1 MKKIWID
8 TDIGGDIDDALAIL
22 LSIALKDKIEILG
35 VSTVFEN
42 TIARA
47 KIVKTLFDFANMKDI
62 KVYAGFQ
69 KPYKIKKVFHD
80 KVDENKYPITYIK
93 DVFDKAIIEKEDA
106 IFGLKKALKN
116 NKDVTI
122 ITIGALTNIAK
133 LIETNDDCLQ
143 NIKEIVIMGGAI
155 NMNLNEFN
163 ISCDPD
169 AAKIVLNSNINKKM
183 VSLDVTFR
191 CELTTEQTNKLFA
204 CQSMLVKTVMN
215 MSRMWGHNIFL
226 HDPLA
231 LSEAISNDYVTFVN
245 GKLDVITN
253 GRYAKGKLINLCDFN
268 WHHKPLK
275 TLQVSN
281 DVKNKE
287 FCQYYVETILK
298 LDEKMLQNK

>member
-8 TDIGGDIDDALAIL
+8 TDIGGDIDDALAL
-22 LSIALKDKIEILG
+22 LLAISLNDEIEILG

-42 TIARA
+42 TTARA
-47 KIVKTLFDFANMKDI
+47 KIAKTLFNLANMDI
-62 KVYAGFQ
+62 KVYAGN
-69 KPYKIKKVFHD
+69 KMPYKIKKVFHD
-80 KVDENKYPITYIK
+80 KVDTNKYPITYIK
-93 DVFDKAIIEKEDA
+93 DLFDEANIEKEDA
-106 IFGLKKALKN
+106 LYGLTKALKN
-116 NKDVTI
+116 NNDVTI
-122 ITIGALTNIAK
+122 ITIGALTNIAD
-133 LIETNDDCLQ
+133 LIKTNDECLK

-169 AAKIVLNSNINKKM
+169 AAKIVLDSNINKRII
-183 VSLDVTFR
+183 SLDVTFR

-204 CQSMLVKTVMN
+204 CKSRLVKTVMS

-231 LSEAISNDYVTFVN
+231 LSEAIKNEYVTFVN
-245 GKLDVITN
+245 GKLDVITK

-268 WHHKPLK
+268 WHHIPLK
-275 TLQVSN
+275 TLLISN

-287 FCQYYVETILK
+287 FCEYYVSTILK
-298 LDEKMLQNK
+298 LDEKMLHNK